1 MNMNISNPPNAGS
14 SREGGSSPRGKTDCD
29 RIETHWS
36 RILYC
41 DFLSRAEDVRISSEN
56 ASSGCAGP
64 VRSPL
69 MRNTR
74 NKIGAS
80 MKSFDYIRRIDSS
93 VPGGHNVRA
102 NSAKETLVAKQDSDS
117 DHPRSPIEMAAML
130 LGIFVAIYL
139 AVGAIVQVF
148 TPQESTASV
157 PANRSGESAVA
168 APAPASQSNA
178 DESTPLVDRHA
189 YTD

>member
-1 MNMNISNPPNAGS
+1 MDMNISNPPNAES
-14 SREGGSSPRGKTDCD
+14 SRERASSPRGKTDGD

-41 DFLSRAEDVRISSEN
+41 DFVSRAEDVRITAEN

-74 NKIGAS
+74 NKIGPA
-80 MKSFDYIRRIDSS
+80 MKSSDYIRRIDSS
-93 VPGGHNVRA
+93 VPGRNVRA

-157 PANRSGESAVA
+157 SANRSGESAVA